1 VLILKHYLNTQICP
15 ISPIQAFLKALDDLL
30 RGGFQGNNHEVSAL
44 FNIVENMLKL
54 IGPLLSES
62 QTKRSATE
70 TGKNSST
77 HTHTSSVCSYI
88 INVGFRP
95 SEVELLVKRGSSP
108 PDGDFNIS
116 TSSTR
121 FASHWDT
128 ATGKTYHGIYSWSH
142 LQS

>member
-77 HTHTSSVCSYI
+77 HTHT
-88 INVGFRP
+88 
-95 SEVELLVKRGSSP
+95 
-108 PDGDFNIS
+108 
-116 TSSTR
+116 
-121 FASHWDT
+121 
-128 ATGKTYHGIYSWSH
+128 H
-142 LQS
+142 LQSVLTLLMWGFVLQRWSCW